1 MEKNKILLIIVSVT
15 LFLAAVLSIGLWFFY
30 PRAKDKAAP
39 QASATNKTS
48 NFDPIEWV
56 RTKEEYPALSAKPGD
71 EKKEDVIIVYGED
84 KNKKPIEQVTTQQAA
99 STNQSKA
106 SETKTK
112 VTEPIKPVATA
123 PAKAETPKPKTPV
136 KPKTITVREY
146 LIQVGS
152 FSTRDRAEQAGQV
165 LKEKGL
171 AGQIVSKDLDGIP
184 HYRLRVGPYSNK
196 AEAEKFLTWIRQ
208 IQGFENSIIFEGT
221 GTKTVAN

>member
-15 LFLAAVLSIGLWFFY
+15 LFLAAVLSVGLWFFY

-39 QASATNKTS
+39 QVSATNKPS

-56 RTKEEYPALSAKPGD
+56 RTKEDYPSLTQKPGD

-84 KNKKPIEQVTTQQAA
+84 KNKKPVEQTTVQQTA
-99 STNQSKA
+99 SSTPAKA
-106 SETKTK
+106 QDAKTK
-112 VTEPIKPVATA
+112 IAEPAKPLAAA
-123 PAKAETPKPKTPV
+123 PAKAEPPKAKAPAKPKTV
-136 KPKTITVREY
+136 TVREY
-146 LIQVGS
+146 LIQAGS
-152 FSTRDRAEQAGQV
+152 FSSRDRAEQAGQV

-171 AGQIVSKDLDGIP
+171 AGQIVSKDVNGTAY
-184 HYRLRVGPYSNK
+184 YRLRVGPYTNK

-221 GTKTVAN
+221 ATKTMAN